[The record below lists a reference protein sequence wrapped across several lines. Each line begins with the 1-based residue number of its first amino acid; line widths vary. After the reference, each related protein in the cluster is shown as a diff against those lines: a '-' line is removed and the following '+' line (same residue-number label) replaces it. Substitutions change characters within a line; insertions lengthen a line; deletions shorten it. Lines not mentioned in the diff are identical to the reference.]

1 MKPCNTRRPTL
12 FSSITMSSTSKLAS
26 TLIAAAISIST
37 FPNAHAA
44 PPKPPAPIL
53 TCTVIL
59 DVASGKTLV
68 RNGTCDQGVS
78 PASTFKVPLAVMGYD
93 AGILKDAQTPAWDYN
108 AEFNAL
114 KKDQKT
120 VDPTIWEKESIVWYS
135 RQITRELG
143 NDRFGS
149 YVTKFGYGNMDISG
163 DPGRNN
169 GLTNAWLASSL
180 KVSPDQQVEFVR
192 RLVSGKLPAS
202 EKAHA
207 LTRAIIPTFESGD
220 GWTVHGKT
228 GAIWLRAKNGTF
240 DKKRP
245 IGWFVGWAEN
255 GGRQIVFARLEIG
268 SEETSTPKS
277 FLVRNSLL
285 KDLPDLMK
293 QAAK

>member
-1 MKPCNTRRPTL
+1 
-12 FSSITMSSTSKLAS
+12 MSSTSKLAS
-26 TLIAAAISIST
+26 ALIAATLGATLVSS
-37 FPNAHAA
+37 AHAA
-44 PPKPPAPIL
+44 PPKPPAPVL
-53 TCTVIL
+53 ACTVIL

-68 RNGTCDQGVS
+68 RTGTCDQGVS

-93 AGILKDAQTPAWDYN
+93 AGVLKDERTPAWDYN

-143 NDRFGS
+143 NDKFGG
-149 YVTKFGYGNMDISG
+149 YVTKFGYGNKDVSG

-180 KVSPDQQVEFVR
+180 KISPDQQVEFVR
-192 RLVSGKLPAS
+192 RLVTGKLPVS

-207 LTRAIIPTFESGD
+207 LTKAIIPLFESGD

-228 GAIWLRAKNGTF
+228 GAIWLRTKTGTF
-240 DKKRP
+240 DKNRP

-285 KDLPDLMK
+285 KDLPELMQ
-293 QAAK
+293 QATK